1 MEASALMSSVA
12 RIAGV
17 CWVGAAIS
25 FLARVVPDAVAG
37 TTDAGF
43 ILAEVGATSGRVFWS
58 VAFQLISSALFA
70 PALLG
75 LVSVSPRRGA
85 GLGFAAASL
94 VGVGVTGLAAD
105 AIYHLVAYEMS
116 LPGVTR
122 DAMLPVMDR
131 FQSADLVFV
140 APQLVA
146 LLGGVGLLGW
156 SAARAGV
163 ASHWVPRL
171 LGLALGVALVGAAA
185 LRAGGGAGRLAL
197 ALSVLALFSLS
208 LAELG
213 RGLWRARS

>member
-25 FLARVVPDAVAG
+25 FWLAWFLMPLPG

-122 DAMLPVMDR
+122 DAMLPVMER
-131 FQSADLVFV
+131 FQSADRLRRAA
-140 APQLVA
+140 APGA
-146 LLGGVGLLGW
+146 LGRGGLARLERRARGRRIALGSASTRARARRRARGGRGAARRRRRG
-156 SAARAGV
+156 AARAR
-163 ASHWVPRL
+163 AQRAR
-171 LGLALGVALVGAAA
+171 AL
-185 LRAGGGAGRLAL
+185 LAL
-197 ALSVLALFSLS
+197 ARRAGQRS
-208 LAELG
+208 LA
-213 RGLWRARS
+213 R